1 MIILCLT
8 VLTYLLVLL
17 ARVAMGW
24 IEVPAAGGMASFAR
38 GIHAATEPPLA
49 VLRAVVPPLR
59 VGPAAVDPSPFL
71 LALALLLLAA
81 IVC

>member
-24 IEVPAAGGMASFAR
+24 IEVPSTGGLASFAR
-38 GIHAATEPPLA
+38 GIHATTEPPLA
-49 VLRAVVPPLR
+49 VLRSVVPPLR
-59 VGPAAVDPSPFL
+59 IGAAAVDPSPFL
-71 LALALLLLAA
+71 LALALVLLTVM
-81 IVC
+81 VC